1 MSKQILILNGSPRI
15 HGNTAALIDAFTAGA
30 EAAGHTITRFDLAAL
45 DIHGCRGCLGG
56 GRDPR
61 HPCVQRDGMDAVY
74 PAYMAADVVV
84 LASPMYYWSISGQ
97 LKCAFDRLFA
107 VAELGPDLANPVKDA
122 VLLMAAEGDTEENFA
137 PVRAYYKALLDCLG
151 WKDAG
156 IVYAGGNMAV
166 GDIQA
171 HPSSWRPPGS
181 WARRCNRPAVVL
193 TRTRTGAGASLCFRV
208 RGDIMQPSKPNAVG
222 NHDAARRFCF
232 HD

>member
-1 MSKQILILNGSPRI
+1 MGKKILLVTGSPRAK
-15 HGNTAALIDAFTAGA
+15 GNTDLLAQAFQEGA
-30 EAAGHTITRFDLAAL
+30 EQAGHQVTVFDAGKKNILPCKACDTCYQKGVPCSFADDFNQCEAA
-45 DIHGCRGCLGG
+45 
-56 GRDPR
+56 
-61 HPCVQRDGMDAVY
+61 MKE
-74 PAYMAADVVV
+74 ADVVV

-156 IVYAGGNMAV
+156 IVYAGGNMAA

-171 HPSSWRPPGS
+171 HPEQ
-181 WARRCNRPAVVL
+181 L
-193 TRTRTGAGASLCFRV
+193 E
-208 RGDIMQPSKPNAVG
+208 
-222 NHDAARRFCF
+222 AARQLGAAL
-232 HD
+232 

>member
-1 MSKQILILNGSPRI
+1 MG
-15 HGNTAALIDAFTAGA
+15 GA
-30 EAAGHTITRFDLAAL
+30 EAAGHTIARFDLAAL

-171 HPSSWRPPGS
+171 HPEQ
-181 WARRCNRPAVVL
+181 L
-193 TRTRTGAGASLCFRV
+193 E
-208 RGDIMQPSKPNAVG
+208 
-222 NHDAARRFCF
+222 AARQLGAAL
-232 HD
+232 

>member
-1 MSKQILILNGSPRI
+1 
-15 HGNTAALIDAFTAGA
+15 
-30 EAAGHTITRFDLAAL
+30 
-45 DIHGCRGCLGG
+45 
-56 GRDPR
+56 
-61 HPCVQRDGMDAVY
+61 
-74 PAYMAADVVV
+74 
-84 LASPMYYWSISGQ
+84 MYYWSISGQ

-151 WKDAG
+151 WKSRP
-156 IVYAGGNMAV
+156 IR
-166 GDIQA
+166 
-171 HPSSWRPPGS
+171 SSWRPPGS

>member
-30 EAAGHTITRFDLAAL
+30 EAAGHTVA
-45 DIHGCRGCLGG
+45 
-56 GRDPR
+56 R
-61 HPCVQRDGMDAVY
+61 HPCVQRNGMDAVY

-97 LKCAFDRLFA
+97 LRCAFDRLFA

-171 HPSSWRPPGS
+171 HPEQ
-181 WARRCNRPAVVL
+181 L
-193 TRTRTGAGASLCFRV
+193 E
-208 RGDIMQPSKPNAVG
+208 
-222 NHDAARRFCF
+222 AARQLGAAL
-232 HD
+232 

>member
-45 DIHGCRGCLGG
+45 DIHGCRAAWAAEGI
-56 GRDPR
+56 
-61 HPCVQRDGMDAVY
+61 PCVQRDGMDAVY

-156 IVYAGGNMAV
+156 IVYAGGNMAA

-171 HPSSWRPPGS
+171 HPEQ
-181 WARRCNRPAVVL
+181 L
-193 TRTRTGAGASLCFRV
+193 E
-208 RGDIMQPSKPNAVG
+208 
-222 NHDAARRFCF
+222 AARQLGAAL
-232 HD
+232 

>member
-1 MSKQILILNGSPRI
+1 
-15 HGNTAALIDAFTAGA
+15 
-30 EAAGHTITRFDLAAL
+30 
-45 DIHGCRGCLGG
+45 
-56 GRDPR
+56 
-61 HPCVQRDGMDAVY
+61 MDAVY

-84 LASPMYYWSISGQ
+84 LASAMYYWSISGQ

-156 IVYAGGNMAV
+156 LVYAGGNMAV

-171 HPSSWRPPGS
+171 HPEQLEAARATG
-181 WARRCNRPAVVL
+181 ARRCDRPAVVL

>member
-1 MSKQILILNGSPRI
+1 
-15 HGNTAALIDAFTAGA
+15 
-30 EAAGHTITRFDLAAL
+30 
-45 DIHGCRGCLGG
+45 
-56 GRDPR
+56 
-61 HPCVQRDGMDAVY
+61 MDAVY

-156 IVYAGGNMAV
+156 IVYAGGNMAA

-171 HPSSWRPPGS
+171 HPEQLEAARQL
-181 WARRCNRPAVVL
+181 ARRCDRPAVVL
-193 TRTRTGAGASLCFRV
+193 TRTRRV
-208 RGDIMQPSKPNAVG
+208 LGPPCVFGYAVI
-222 NHDAARRFCF
+222 
-232 HD
+232 

>member
-1 MSKQILILNGSPRI
+1 
-15 HGNTAALIDAFTAGA
+15 
-30 EAAGHTITRFDLAAL
+30 
-45 DIHGCRGCLGG
+45 
-56 GRDPR
+56 
-61 HPCVQRDGMDAVY
+61 MDAVY

-156 IVYAGGNMAV
+156 IVYAGGNMAA

-171 HPSSWRPPGS
+171 HPEQLEAAGN
-181 WARRCNRPAVVL
+181 WARRCDRPAVVL